1 MCLKCYHQC
10 VNSLKGSALELRNW
24 IQIIHHLN
32 IQQNQ
37 YECVSIYLRKILL
50 DLLLSK
56 VISPLGAGLGEGL
69 LLGLGPVE
77 DS

>member
-1 MCLKCYHQC
+1 MCLKCYQC

-32 IQQNQ
+32 VQQND
-37 YECVSIYLRKILL
+37 YECVSMYLRKILL

>member
-1 MCLKCYHQC
+1 MLSVCEQLERFSIRTQKLDPNYSSFKCTM
-10 VNSLKGSALELRNW
+10 L
-24 IQIIHHLN
+24 
-32 IQQNQ
+32 
-37 YECVSIYLRKILL
+37 VSIYLRKILL

>member
-1 MCLKCYHQC
+1 MSLKCYHQC

-32 IQQNQ
+32 VQQNH
-37 YECVSIYLRKILL
+37 ECVSIYLRKILL

-69 LLGLGPVE
+69 LLGLRPFQ
-77 DS
+77 